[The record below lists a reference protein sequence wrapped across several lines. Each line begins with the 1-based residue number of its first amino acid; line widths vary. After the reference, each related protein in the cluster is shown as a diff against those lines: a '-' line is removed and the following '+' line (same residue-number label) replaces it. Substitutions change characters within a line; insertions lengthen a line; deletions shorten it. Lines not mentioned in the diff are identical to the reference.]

1 MIKFFR
7 KIRQNMIKENKVSK
21 YFIYAIGEIVLVVI
35 GILIALQINNWNE
48 QRKSNQLSKE
58 FHQKLADELDGV
70 IIRFKGDANRA
81 AELVNYIGKT
91 VIILKKGH
99 LTKKGKDTLD
109 FTLRNFFQFV
119 RIEGKLKTFQEL
131 ESTGQLGLIYNKEL
145 KFKTLEYLSLFEA
158 VSKMYDQM
166 ASQVNE
172 TEIVDKH
179 VTLLVDPNSINSKL
193 DYNFKHLADDKF
205 LIIRL
210 ARFGF
215 FWQTKQFFSESI
227 SESSKKLKEAYIA
240 EINEK

>member
-7 KIRQNMIKENKVSK
+7 KIRQQLLSEGKTGKYIK
-21 YFIYAIGEIVLVVI
+21 YAIGEIILVVI
-35 GILIALQINNWNE
+35 GILLALQINNWNE

-58 FHQKLADELDGV
+58 FHQKLADELDAV
-70 IIRFKGDANRA
+70 SIRFKGDADRA
-81 AELVNYIGKT
+81 TQLVNYIGKS
-91 VIILKKGH
+91 VIILRKGQ
-99 LTKKGKDTLD
+99 LTENGKDTLD

-131 ESTGQLGLIYNKEL
+131 ESTGQLGLLYNKEL
-145 KFKTLEYLSLFEA
+145 KFKTLEYLSLFES

-179 VTLLVDPNSINSKL
+179 VTLVLDPNSTNSKL
-193 DYNFKHLADDKF
+193 DYNFKDLADDKF
-205 LIIRL
+205 LINRL
-210 ARFGF
+210 ARFGY

-227 SESSKKLKEAYIA
+227 SESSKKLKEAYNA